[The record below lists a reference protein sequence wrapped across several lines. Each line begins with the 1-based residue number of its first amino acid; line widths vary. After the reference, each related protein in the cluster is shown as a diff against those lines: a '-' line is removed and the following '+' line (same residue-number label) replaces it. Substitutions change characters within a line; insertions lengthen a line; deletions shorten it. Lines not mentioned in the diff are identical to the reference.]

1 MIENRP
7 VFAFFAHLTLI
18 LGVILVVFP
27 IYLAFVASTQDASNF
42 LSGVVPVLPGG
53 HIVENYETILGQGF
67 ASASGVPVWRM
78 LVNSLIMAL
87 GITVG
92 KIAISIIS
100 SFAIVY
106 FRFPFRNLAFWTIFV
121 TLMLPVEV
129 RILPTYSVAA
139 GLGILDSY
147 TGLILPVV
155 ASATATFLFRQF
167 FMTIPDEL
175 AEAAMIDKAG
185 PMQFF
190 KDIVLPLSR
199 TNIAALFVIDFIYG
213 WNQYL
218 WPLIITNDKN
228 MTTIVVGIQAMVHVA
243 DADPQWQ
250 IIMGTAILALLPPVI
265 IVVFFQRW
273 FIKGLTEP
281 EK

>member
-1 MIENRP
+1 
-7 VFAFFAHLTLI
+7 
-18 LGVILVVFP
+18 
-27 IYLAFVASTQDASNF
+27 
-42 LSGVVPVLPGG
+42 
-53 HIVENYETILGQGF
+53 
-67 ASASGVPVWRM
+67 M
-78 LVNSLIMAL
+78 LVNSFIMAV

-100 SFAIVY
+100 AYAIVY
-106 FRFPFRNLAFWTIFV
+106 FRFPFRSLAFWVIFV

-139 GLGILDSY
+139 GLNLLNSY
-147 TGLILPVV
+147 TGLILPVI

-175 AEAAMIDKAG
+175 LEAAMIDNAG
-185 PMQFF
+185 PLRFF

-199 TNIAALFVIDFIYG
+199 TNIAALFVILFIYG

-218 WPLIITNDKN
+218 WPLIITTDQN
-228 MTTIVVGIQAMVHVA
+228 MLTIVVGIQQMVNAA
-243 DADPQWQ
+243 DGDPQWQ
-250 IIMGTAILALLPPVI
+250 LVMGTAVLALLPPVV

>member
-1 MIENRP
+1 M
-7 VFAFFAHLTLI
+7 
-18 LGVILVVFP
+18 LVVFP
-27 IYLAFVASTQDASNF
+27 IYVAFVASTHSGASF
-42 LSGVVPVLPGG
+42 LSGVVPLVPGADL
-53 HIVENYETILGQGF
+53 VENYRTILVEGF

-78 LVNSLIMAL
+78 LFNSLVMAM

-92 KIAISIIS
+92 KIAVSIIS

-139 GLGILDSY
+139 GLNLLNSY
-147 TGLILPVV
+147 AGLILPVV
-155 ASATATFLFRQF
+155 ASATATFLFRQL

-175 AEAAMIDKAG
+175 AEAAMIDKAS

-199 TNIAALFVIDFIYG
+199 TNIAALFVIEFIYG

-218 WPLIITNDKN
+218 WPLIITSDKN

-250 IIMGTAILALLPPVI
+250 IIMGTAILALLPPVFV
-265 IVVFFQRW
+265 VVFFQRW